1 MKRSFIVLCCIVA
14 LLASGVIS
22 YLVTIGCISSGYC
35 AVNLDSPKV
44 SMMEALGLA
53 GTMATI
59 LAFVATFAIA
69 LMAIDAF
76 AISSAVNR
84 SANNIDRFSSD
95 MNLLEDRL
103 TSASSSIS
111 VYELLIKEIDDATEY
126 DDHIFSLFEIVGR
139 SISVDSSFSSL
150 ILQCREAASGRR
162 TRINGIRYIASLKNN
177 NGGDG
182 EFSSALP
189 ELINQA
195 RKGNQRALKIVQTLK
210 DLRVEGIPDDFISGS
225 RTKRSRKT

>member
-1 MKRSFIVLCCIVA
+1 MKRSFIVLCCIIA
-14 LLASGVIS
+14 LLSSGIVS
-22 YLVTIGCISSGYC
+22 YLVTIGCLNLGYC
-35 AVNLDSPKV
+35 TINMSLPKV
-44 SMMEALGLA
+44 SMVEALGLA

-76 AISSAVNR
+76 AISSSVNR

-103 TSASSSIS
+103 SAASSSIS
-111 VYELLIKEIDDATEY
+111 TYELLIKEIDDATEY
-126 DDHIFSLFEIVGR
+126 DDRVFSLFEMVGR
-139 SISVDSSFSSL
+139 GAPTDSSFSSI
-150 ILQCREAASGRR
+150 ILQCREAAADRR
-162 TRINGIRYIASLKNN
+162 ARINGIRCIVSLKSN
-177 NGGDG
+177 NGSDV
-182 EFSSALP
+182 ELSSALP

-195 RKGNQRALKIVQTLK
+195 RKGNQRAVKILQTLK
-210 DLRVEGIPDDFISGS
+210 DLRIEGIPDDLISGS